1 MPKWKKSVPM
11 PNYIPS
17 DEEQK
22 WHLYCTRNNIIIS
35 PIGINGEPNK
45 WKIGISIKDHKKVH
59 YAPHIY
65 DRDTI
70 WISVYEFMKY
80 YYNKANE

>member
-1 MPKWKKSVPM
+1 MRKKKQEPM
-11 PNYIPS
+11 PDYIAS
-17 DEEQK
+17 DDEIK
-22 WHLYCTRNNIIIS
+22 YWRYCCSKDIRIS

-45 WKIGISIKDHKKVH
+45 WKIGISVGDHKKVH
-59 YAPHIY
+59 YAPSIY

-80 YYNKANE
+80 YYNKK